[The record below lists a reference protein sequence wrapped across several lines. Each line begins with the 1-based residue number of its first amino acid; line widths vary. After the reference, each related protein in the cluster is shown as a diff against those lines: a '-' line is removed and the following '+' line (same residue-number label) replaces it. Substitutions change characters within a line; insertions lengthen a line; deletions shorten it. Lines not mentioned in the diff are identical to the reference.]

1 MVFRRHNEGRH
12 SERSG
17 TGPQYEGSGTDPQY
31 EGSGTDP
38 RYQGSGTDPRYQGTD
53 PRYQGSGTDPQ
64 YQGTDPRYQGTG
76 TDPRYQGTGTDPRYE
91 RTGTE
96 RQHERSGTRHEGAGV
111 LREKY
116 GLPGGWLMEF
126 VLGLGTLVLGLIVAF
141 HPTHTLRIIAILLG
155 VLMVISGVYQ
165 VVRSMQGRSEHR
177 AWRAI
182 GGVLF
187 FLVGIFLIRHIG
199 LTLATIG
206 LFAGFAFI
214 MGGVA
219 ALAEAFARHHSSM
232 VRIWSGLLG
241 VILLAAGISAI
252 VTPINSLARLAIVL
266 GWAFVAIG
274 IVHMIGAF
282 VSRRE
287 IRELERHP
295 QQYGP
300 VSVPGQRDE
309 AGGME
314 YGDSRAAQAGASS
327 AEHDRRRRL

>member
-1 MVFRRHNEGRH
+1 
-12 SERSG
+12 
-17 TGPQYEGSGTDPQY
+17 
-31 EGSGTDP
+31 
-38 RYQGSGTDPRYQGTD
+38 
-53 PRYQGSGTDPQ
+53 
-64 YQGTDPRYQGTG
+64 
-76 TDPRYQGTGTDPRYE
+76 
-91 RTGTE
+91 
-96 RQHERSGTRHEGAGV
+96 
-111 LREKY
+111 
-116 GLPGGWLMEF
+116 MEF

-141 HPTHTLRIIAILLG
+141 HPTHSLRIIAILIG

-165 VVRSMQGRSEHR
+165 VVRSLQGSSEHR

-219 ALAEAFARHHSSM
+219 ALAEAFSRNHSTE
-232 VRIWSGLLG
+232 VRIWSGLFGL
-241 VILLAAGISAI
+241 ILLAAGISAI

-266 GWAFVAIG
+266 GWAFVAFG
-274 IVHMIGAF
+274 ILHMIGAF

-287 IRELERHP
+287 IHELEKQQRH
-295 QQYGP
+295 YGQ

-309 AGGME
+309 ASGME
-314 YGDSRAAQAGASS
+314 GTYGDSRAAHAGASS
-327 AEHDRRRRL
+327 AEQDRRRRL